1 MWLQSFTDKLIWS
14 RKDHSEHGF
23 GGVLGLPEYHAT
35 LWMVTTLIKVSIKTL
50 ALVLNR
56 DENV

>member
-1 MWLQSFTDKLIWS
+1 LQSFTDRLIWS

-23 GGVLGLPEYHAT
+23 GRVLGLPEYHAT
-35 LWMVTTLIKVSIKTL
+35 LWMVTTFIKVSIKTL